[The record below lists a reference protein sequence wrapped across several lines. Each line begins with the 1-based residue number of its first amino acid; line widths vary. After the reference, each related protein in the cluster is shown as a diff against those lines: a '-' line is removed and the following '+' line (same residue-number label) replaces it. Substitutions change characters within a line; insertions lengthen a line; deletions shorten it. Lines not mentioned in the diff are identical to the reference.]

1 MTKDDDDDEDEKG
14 DDEDDWR
21 WLIDDNGDDDDDDD
35 DDDDEDVVVVA
46 CCSCSPVIWQT
57 GCNGGNRWQTLRL
70 VICHLRSP
78 TRITAW
84 ACFLCLMYQRYAAW
98 FVSRKFSGFICRRCK
113 VFSHYKNRQWL
124 WIITKW
130 YIDNLVEWSDEWK
143 LVFNTD
149 NARYSR
155 QQENANQ
162 LHMIIYVPCKL
173 NLDKGWRP
181 VWPLVFL
188 ILVTLVLMNHIY
200 AQVQLIKLI
209 RSYKMLGMPLC
220 VPTLIMPLKSRA
232 RGIFLW

>member
-57 GCNGGNRWQTLRL
+57 GYATVVIDGKHSGWLSVTSGVPQGTLL
-70 VICHLRSP
+70 GP
-78 TRITAW
+78 A
-84 ACFLCLMYQRYAAW
+84 F
-98 FVSRKFSGFICRRCK
+98 FVSCINDMPRDLSHSSSLALFADDVKCF
-113 VFSHYKNRQWL
+113 HYKNRQWL

-155 QQENANQ
+155 
-162 LHMIIYVPCKL
+162 
-173 NLDKGWRP
+173 
-181 VWPLVFL
+181 
-188 ILVTLVLMNHIY
+188 
-200 AQVQLIKLI
+200 
-209 RSYKMLGMPLC
+209 
-220 VPTLIMPLKSRA
+220 
-232 RGIFLW
+232 